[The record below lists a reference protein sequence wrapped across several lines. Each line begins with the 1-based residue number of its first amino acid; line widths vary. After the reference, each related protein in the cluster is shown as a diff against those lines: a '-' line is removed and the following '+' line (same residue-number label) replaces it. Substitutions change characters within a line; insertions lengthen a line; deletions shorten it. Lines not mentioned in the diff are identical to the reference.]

1 MYKVYIFYKG
11 EFMIL
16 KEKTVGILFLNE
28 FYITE
33 EILNEIKRLTKIKKA
48 NVITLINKDNLNN
61 NEYKQSL
68 IEKYENQIRNITSF
82 EPIFI
87 NNHKITGELI
97 KKFDIL
103 ILVRLDRKIIHEMIE
118 ENLKDNIFKFIQD
131 YKKTNKPL
139 IIGINIESNSNIFDS
154 LKEVELLYK
163 KSNYFL
169 IPFKEKNPITKP
181 YRITFIPSYIVK
193 TCEFALNGKQIEPII
208 SFL

>member
-1 MYKVYIFYKG
+1 
-11 EFMIL
+11 MIL
-16 KEKTVGILFLNE
+16 KEKTVGILFLSE